1 MPHPSTTPLEIA
13 REQLLSA
20 AAGWSPQQE
29 ICGVSNALGRV
40 LATEQ
45 ISSVD
50 LPQTDNVA
58 VDGYAVEAAFLAA
71 HPDHLF
77 KVAGTARAGHPFAG
91 TAAPGEA
98 VRVFTGAVM
107 PEGPDCVIMHEDC
120 QISDVGIVCGK
131 QLKSGTNMR
140 PAG

>member
-20 AAGWSPQQE
+20 ATGWAPQQE

-58 VDGYAVEAAFLAA
+58 VDGYAVEAAFWLRIPIICSKLLGL
-71 HPDHLF
+71 HGLVILCRHSR
-77 KVAGTARAGHPFAG
+77 AR
-91 TAAPGEA
+91 
-98 VRVFTGAVM
+98 
-107 PEGPDCVIMHEDC
+107 
-120 QISDVGIVCGK
+120 
-131 QLKSGTNMR
+131 
-140 PAG
+140 

>member
-58 VDGYAVEAAFLAA
+58 VDGYAVEAAFLAS

-91 TAAPGEA
+91 SAAPGEA

-120 QISDVGIVCGK
+120 QS
-131 QLKSGTNMR
+131 N
-140 PAG
+140 

>member
-20 AAGWSPQQE
+20 ATGWAPQQE

-58 VDGYAVEAAFLAA
+58 VDGYAVEAAFWPRIPIICSKLLDCTGWSSLCR
-71 HPDHLF
+71 HSR
-77 KVAGTARAGHPFAG
+77 AR
-91 TAAPGEA
+91 
-98 VRVFTGAVM
+98 
-107 PEGPDCVIMHEDC
+107 
-120 QISDVGIVCGK
+120 
-131 QLKSGTNMR
+131 
-140 PAG
+140 

>member
-20 AAGWSPQQE
+20 ATGWAPQQE

-71 HPDHLF
+71 HP
-77 KVAGTARAGHPFAG
+77 GHCLLYTSPSPRDG
-91 TAAPGEA
+91 LLS
-98 VRVFTGAVM
+98 RM
-107 PEGPDCVIMHEDC
+107 P
-120 QISDVGIVCGK
+120 S
-131 QLKSGTNMR
+131 S
-140 PAG
+140 A

>member
-77 KVAGTARAGHPFAG
+77 KVAGTARAGHPLCRHSRARRGCACFYRGSYARR
-91 TAAPGEA
+91 
-98 VRVFTGAVM
+98 VRLCDYA
-107 PEGPDCVIMHEDC
+107 
-120 QISDVGIVCGK
+120 
-131 QLKSGTNMR
+131 
-140 PAG
+140 

>member
-1 MPHPSTTPLEIA
+1 MALAAGRERHATSSTTPLEIA

-20 AAGWSPQQE
+20 ATGWAPQQE

-58 VDGYAVEAAFLAA
+58 VDGYAVEAAFW
-71 HPDHLF
+71 
-77 KVAGTARAGHPFAG
+77 RASRSFVQSCWDCTGWSSLAG

-120 QISDVGIVCGK
+120 QISVLELSAV
-131 QLKSGTNMR
+131 NN
-140 PAG
+140 